1 MSHDS
6 RVGLGMSHDSG
17 VGLGMSHDRGVG
29 LGVSHDCMLESQGGQ
44 SPSVA
49 FGLVQASAVK
59 MRPCM
64 WS

>member
-1 MSHDS
+1 MT
-6 RVGLGMSHDSG
+6 G

-29 LGVSHDCMLESQGGQ
+29 LGVSHDCMMESQGGQ
-44 SPSVA
+44 SPSVV